1 MSNILENIRNFFMIY
16 RSLDPL
22 MWVSTV
28 VEILLIA
35 FVIYKFL
42 AWIKNTRAWSLLRGI
57 GVITF
62 FVIVSYVFQFSVIL
76 WILQNISGIAVI
88 AIVIIFQDEI
98 RPSQTARTS
107 AEVAVQLSGAT
118 PEGSSP

>member
-1 MSNILENIRNFFMIY
+1 MSSILENIRNFFMIY

-22 MWVSTV
+22 MWVSTI

-57 GVITF
+57 LYIMV
-62 FVIVSYVFQFSVIL
+62 FVM
-76 WILQNISGIAVI
+76 IS
-88 AIVIIFQDEI
+88 FKPD
-98 RPSQTARTS
+98 PKF
-107 AEVAVQLSGAT
+107 
-118 PEGSSP
+118 